1 VDAAVAGTLP
11 QLRDAAGGQ
20 VSFLPDAMTDHT
32 PPVPG
37 KSANLRTAL
46 VLLSIVA
53 MFFIGVIVN
62 RMMF

>member
-1 VDAAVAGTLP
+1 
-11 QLRDAAGGQ
+11 
-20 VSFLPDAMTDHT
+20 MTDHT
-32 PPVPG
+32 PPTSTS

-53 MFFIGVIVN
+53 MFFIGVIAN

>member
-1 VDAAVAGTLP
+1 
-11 QLRDAAGGQ
+11 
-20 VSFLPDAMTDHT
+20 MTDHT
-32 PPVPG
+32 PAAPG

-62 RMMF
+62 RVMFG